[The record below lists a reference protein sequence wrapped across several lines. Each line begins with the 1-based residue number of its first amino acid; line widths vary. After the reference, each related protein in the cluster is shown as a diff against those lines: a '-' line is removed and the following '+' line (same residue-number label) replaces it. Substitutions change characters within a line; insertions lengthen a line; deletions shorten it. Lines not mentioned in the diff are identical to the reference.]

1 MFISIQKKNVVT
13 SVAWCLSEGALNK
26 TLVNDLFLDV
36 KQHVVLNLLDA
47 SQNVHIDKFV
57 QKVLQ
62 ITLLLILLVFFV
74 LFVEGL

>member
-1 MFISIQKKNVVT
+1 
-13 SVAWCLSEGALNK
+13 VAWCLSEGALNK

-47 SQNVHIDKFV
+47 NQNVHIDKFV